1 MLIKQIGFVVQITF
15 FFLVKLTRAVFS
27 DEAYEKDWHLE
38 SVGNGIKHVLPFK
51 NGTELVVLSNDNILS
66 YLDSTN
72 GDILHRQEVVSQDN
86 EVAYK
91 YLNDE
96 LVVYNILNNQVE
108 KVIDLETG
116 LEKSFST
123 ETFGISSYN
132 SFEPSNLAKVS
143 LAFDESISQYILQ
156 VQDLNSNLGL
166 LTFKVKEGLFP
177 TDFNPDFEVNYVSS
191 DPENKKFVFIITDSS
206 TQVIYFLEFVNNN
219 IKAFWKRDN
228 SVADIVAFTIIDP
241 KLNVESLPRDFFT
254 NTTASN
260 INEVFA
266 NYVNRV
272 SNSLHLIKN
281 YVFVEKKLKWSSF
294 VLDLFTEDK
303 SASIIASRD
312 LQFGFTKYLI
322 AANGN
327 GLLSCIDMNTGVIV
341 WKFKPGFESKVKGLL
356 SDLENELSVITESG
370 ELYKYDIS
378 DLVNPPL
385 ILTKHALRPNAGVQV
400 KKVDNLGAENV
411 LIEYSNEEEEI
422 VSSIAEYKPN
432 DEDVIIKFDSVNNK
446 IVSYSAESL
455 TKVWSYSVDG
465 NSRIITFANKHFDE
479 KSSNVAIT
487 YGKKS
492 LFKFLYH
499 NLLAVASYDKDSK
512 FLSIDILDSKTGTF
526 VKSIDLNEEE
536 TIDLQSPI
544 NLLLGEHWLVVS
556 YKALKPVPE
565 QKIAVIEFYEQES
578 EVESNKKSDAND
590 HIPEPVFSLNSYIF
604 PEVISSLALT
614 KTKYGVSS
622 KNIVAKLANG
632 QITTIPKFILNSRRK
647 AESEMTPEEK
657 LEPFMQPYYQV
668 IPMNNQFV
676 LSHERNLL
684 SFDEDNVF
692 SIATNMEST
701 TYICDLNRVDLFCT
715 KFAPSGEFDILQA
728 NFQRNQILFT
738 ITVLAVALYVVQ
750 PMIKKRQLKLKYY
763 IN

>member
-1 MLIKQIGFVVQITF
+1 MLIKQVGFVVQITF

-27 DEAYEKDWHLE
+27 DEAYVKDWHLE

-51 NGTELVVLSNDNILS
+51 NNTELVVLSNDNILS
-66 YLDSTN
+66 YLDLAN
-72 GDILHRQEVVSQDN
+72 GEILHRQEVFPPDN

-96 LVVYNILNNQVE
+96 LVVYNVLNSQVE

-116 LEKSFST
+116 LEKSFSI
-123 ETFGISSYN
+123 ETVDINSYN
-132 SFEPSNLAKVS
+132 SFTSSNLAKISV
-143 LAFDESISQYILQ
+143 AFDGSKSQHSLQ
-156 VQDLNSNLGL
+156 VQDLNRNLEL
-166 LTFKVKEGLFP
+166 ITFKVKEGVFP
-177 TDFNPDFEVNYVSS
+177 TDFNPVLDINYASS
-191 DPENKKFVFIITDSS
+191 DPENKKFVFVLTDPS
-206 TQVIYFLEFVNNN
+206 TQIIYFLEFVNNN
-219 IKAFWKRDN
+219 LKAFWKRDN

-241 KLNVESLPRDFFT
+241 KLNVDSLPRDFFT
-254 NTTASN
+254 NTTAAN

-266 NYVNRV
+266 NYINRV

-303 SASIIASRD
+303 SAEIIASRD

-341 WKFKPGFESKVKGLL
+341 WKFKPAFESKVKGLV
-356 SDLENELSVITESG
+356 SDLENELSVITEHG

-378 DLVNPPL
+378 NLVKPPL
-385 ILTKHALRPNAGVQV
+385 LITKLALRPNPGVHI
-400 KKVDNLGAENV
+400 KKIDNLGAENV
-411 LIEYSNEEEEI
+411 LIEYSNDEEEI
-422 VSSIAEYKPN
+422 ISSIAEYKPN
-432 DEDVIIKFDSVNNK
+432 DEDVIIKFDKMNNK
-446 IVSYSAESL
+446 VVSYSAKSL
-455 TKVWSYSVDG
+455 IKVWSYSVAG
-465 NSRIITFANKHFDE
+465 NSQIIKFANKQFDE

-499 NLLAVASYDKDSK
+499 NLLAIASYDKDSK
-512 FLSIDILDSKTGTF
+512 VLSIDILDSKTGAL
-526 VKSIDLNEEE
+526 VKSIDWNEEE

-544 NLLLGEHWLVVS
+544 DLLFGEHWLVVS
-556 YKALKPVPE
+556 YKSLKPVPE
-565 QKIAVIEFYEQES
+565 QKIAVIEFYEQVS
-578 EVESNKKSDAND
+578 EVESNKKSDAHD
-590 HIPEPVFSLNSYIF
+590 YIPEPETSLNSYIF

-676 LSHERNLL
+676 LSHERKLL
-684 SFDEDNVF
+684 SFGENNIF

-738 ITVLAVALYVVQ
+738 ISVLAVALYVVQ
-750 PMIKKRQLKLKYY
+750 PMIKKKQLKLKYY
-763 IN
+763 ID